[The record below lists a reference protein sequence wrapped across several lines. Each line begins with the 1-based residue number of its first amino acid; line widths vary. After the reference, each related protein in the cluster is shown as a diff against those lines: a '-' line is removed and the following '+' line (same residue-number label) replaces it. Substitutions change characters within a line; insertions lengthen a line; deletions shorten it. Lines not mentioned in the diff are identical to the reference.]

1 VHKETFKYKKA
12 IGEVQGLPWVVES
25 AFGYCPEKVNGR
37 RIITGVNFSVAVG
50 NPFRSFRGYG
60 GEGLEAHLRELR
72 VGSGEP
78 IVVVLHYTSP
88 RVEFTDRGKTALVI
102 PE

>member
-1 VHKETFKYKKA
+1 MPPTNVGPGAVASAEAVDLNVAERRPDPNTTAKANARAAAARLHRETFRTSR
-12 IGEVQGLPWVVES
+12 L
-25 AFGYCPEKVNGR
+25 
-37 RIITGVNFSVAVG
+37 
-50 NPFRSFRGYG
+50 
-60 GEGLEAHLRELR
+60 LEFCSIKEHLRELR

-78 IVVVLHYTSP
+78 IVVVLHYTCP